1 LQTLVQLKKNK
12 KFLEY
17 FYSEGRSIRGVSV
30 WGLFYKSICMI
41 IYEPVCVYAG
51 PKGRPVENAFH
62 FVLTPE
68 QQQQEKPPSVGGNLL
83 KAPLCKQQQSHKK
96 EKKTMLR
103 KRSHRRAESP

>member
-1 LQTLVQLKKNK
+1 LQTLVQLKENK

-17 FYSEGRSIRGVSV
+17 FYSEGRSKRGVSV

-96 EKKTMLR
+96 ETKNNAPKA
-103 KRSHRRAESP
+103 KP